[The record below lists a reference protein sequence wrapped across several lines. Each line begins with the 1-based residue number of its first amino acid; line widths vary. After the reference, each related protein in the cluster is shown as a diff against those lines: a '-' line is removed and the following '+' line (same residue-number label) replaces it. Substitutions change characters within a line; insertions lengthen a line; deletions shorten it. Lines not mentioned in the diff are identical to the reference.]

1 MGLGFST
8 FPGAEGG
15 SGVAVGS
22 DGPQIGCKV
31 AGSSRR
37 GPWAARRV
45 LRAPVAPFRSMVLVP
60 VLAILL
66 AAGSTARAQVA
77 TDLGT
82 GGAGTLGQPVA
93 PALPSTTLVT
103 PLSPLSIGEAAVVRP
118 LWTFNPRISVDQSF
132 TDNANGGPPGNRES
146 DLYTTIRPGALIDL
160 SSHHHR
166 FTLDYTFTRRQYVFN
181 EDLRNNQHGLSTFSQ
196 SELVDGIFFL
206 DTQTSL
212 SDATLN
218 SQGQVSADPTVQF
231 EGNSAT
237 IFTASASPFLRY
249 QLDKYANF
257 ETRYR
262 YGRTLS
268 LTEGAQDSES
278 HRFTHSVASGRE
290 FDRFSWGGTF
300 DIGREDFT
308 GMATFGPT
316 GDRTNRNLLGV
327 GSVEVPIIRE
337 FSIALSAGYEKIED
351 LTLEDQPDGPIWN
364 VGFRYRPG
372 PRTTLQMG
380 YGDRY
385 DRKRLSGGLSY
396 IISPRSSFTFS
407 YGQTIRQTTPTANNS
422 VAFLA
427 PDGFGNL
434 VDVRTG
440 QGLSFSDSVF
450 GLTSSS
456 FYSERMDATLSL
468 GHGLAS
474 STINFFME
482 KRSGSTTQSDE
493 DAIGITYGYT
503 RPLNAYLSMNFQGS
517 FSKSE
522 TTGTTPATTPGTAI
536 NVNTNALT
544 NGSET
549 RLYTSTVG
557 GSLNY
562 NISDTMSATL
572 SYTFF
577 RRDSSDSGG
586 DSSENLLT
594 AGIRKSF

>member
-1 MGLGFST
+1 ML
-8 FPGAEGG
+8 
-15 SGVAVGS
+15 
-22 DGPQIGCKV
+22 
-31 AGSSRR
+31 
-37 GPWAARRV
+37 
-45 LRAPVAPFRSMVLVP
+45 LVP
-60 VLAILL
+60 VLAVLL
-66 AAGSTARAQVA
+66 AGGSPARAQVA
-77 TDLGT
+77 TPVGTAGT
-82 GGAGTLGQPVA
+82 GSLGQPVA

-103 PLSPLSIGEAAVVRP
+103 PLSPLSVGEAAVVRP
-118 LWTFNPRISVDQSF
+118 LWTFSPRISIDQSF
-132 TDNANGGPPGNRES
+132 TDNANGGAPGNREA
-146 DLYTTIRPGALIDL
+146 DLYTTIRPGAVVDL
-160 SSHHHR
+160 YSQHHR
-166 FTLDYTFTRRQYVFN
+166 FTLDYGFTRRQYVFN
-181 EDLRNNQHGLSTFSQ
+181 EELRNNQHALSTFSQ

-218 SQGQVSADPTVQF
+218 SQGQVSADPTIQF

-308 GMATFGPT
+308 GMATFGPS
-316 GDRTNRNLLGV
+316 GDRTNKNLLGV

-337 FSIALSAGYEKIED
+337 FSIAMSAGYEKIED
-351 LTLEDQPDGPIWN
+351 LTLQDQPDGPIWN
-364 VGFRYRPG
+364 IGFRYRPG

-385 DRKRLSGGLSY
+385 DKKRVSGGLSY
-396 IISPRSSFTFS
+396 LISPRSSLTVS

-450 GLTSSS
+450 GITSSS
-456 FYSERMDATLSL
+456 FYTERLDATLSL
-468 GHGLAS
+468 GHDKGAS
-474 STINFFME
+474 STLNFFME

-493 DAIGITYGYT
+493 DAVGISYGYS
-503 RPLNAYLSMNFQGS
+503 RPLNTYLSMNFLGS

-536 NVNTNALT
+536 NVNTNALAT
-544 NGSET
+544 GNET
-549 RLYTSTVG
+549 RLFVSSVG
-557 GSLNY
+557 GALNY
-562 NISDTMSATL
+562 SISDTMTATL